1 MEAPGEKL
9 IIKLWE
15 SIADKGI
22 GSLLKPWQIRRE
34 GRASIDLKSGLLA
47 LKSWTITKGTL
58 KCVPSSPSRQARC
71 SKKSF

>member
-58 KCVPSSPSRQARC
+58 KCVPFSPFRQARC